1 MRPVIALLVGALLG
15 LQPVWYLW
23 LAPPTVVPPGFAAA
37 AMSLPLLPV
46 VVLLLRRRPSA
57 GFWAGLAALFYFSH
71 GVMEAWASPDVRALA
86 LAEAILAVLL
96 VVASSW
102 AGLKA
107 RIAARNAALPAPDGA
122 ER

>member
-23 LAPPTVVPPGFAAA
+23 LSPPTVVPPGFAAA

-107 RIAARNAALPAPDGA
+107 RITARNAAQPAPDGA